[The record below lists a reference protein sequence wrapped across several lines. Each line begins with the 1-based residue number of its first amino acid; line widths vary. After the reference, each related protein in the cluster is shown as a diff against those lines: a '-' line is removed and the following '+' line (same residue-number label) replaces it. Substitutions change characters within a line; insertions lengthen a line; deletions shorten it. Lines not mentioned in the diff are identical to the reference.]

1 MNKKSHWFPV
11 GQGSFLAGK
20 SQIRTH
26 ILGVLA
32 LNPHRDNDLNCF
44 VLIFA
49 NKSNLKGTDSEEQF
63 LPKVWNRNWK

>member
-1 MNKKSHWFPV
+1 MCTSHTPLEVDIQDGFR
-11 GQGSFLAGK
+11 
-20 SQIRTH
+20 QIRTH

-63 LPKVWNRNWK
+63 LPKV

>member
-1 MNKKSHWFPV
+1 MCTSHTPLEVDIQDGFR
-11 GQGSFLAGK
+11 
-20 SQIRTH
+20 QIRTH